1 MFYYLN
7 IVYLLKVSNKYVFIE
22 HDRSL
27 PNSFLAFTGGQ
38 SLCCNILA
46 TVSSFPKKRQ
56 IQYKQI
62 DVSKVFKLKSKI

>member
-7 IVYLLKVSNKYVFIE
+7 ILVVYLLKVSNKYAFIE

-46 TVSSFPKKRQ
+46 TVSSFPKKGK
-56 IQYKQI
+56 YNTNKQTY
-62 DVSKVFKLKSKI
+62 LKSSN

>member
-7 IVYLLKVSNKYVFIE
+7 IVYLLKVSNKYAFIE

-46 TVSSFPKKRQ
+46 TVSSFPKKGK
-56 IQYKQI
+56 YNTNKQTYR
-62 DVSKVFKLKSKI
+62 KSSN